1 MAIDPDHFLA
11 RRLLPPR
18 GFRKTARRRAMPRA
32 ATPLKRGH
40 RRTTGHSINDFDF
53 FIVDLS
59 PSQ

>member
-1 MAIDPDHFLA
+1 
-11 RRLLPPR
+11 
-18 GFRKTARRRAMPRA
+18 MPRA